1 MLLGAVRRHVG
12 RVGGHD
18 RTWLAILAACLALN
32 LAASWQRWANPV
44 VDVGREMNQPLRLA
58 AGEMLYSDVRHI
70 YGPLS
75 PWLHATLFRIFNPSL
90 TVLYADGIVTST
102 MVLALVYWLGRQ
114 IMSAAASG
122 AATLTVMSFCVFK
135 PAGNYILPYSYN
147 ALHGALLGLVTLV
160 ILVTALTDEQQ
171 SSAGAGPGGSS
182 WRDRAT
188 TVAPHDSSTVGLRA
202 RTRQLTLTFL
212 LAGLL
217 AALTTL
223 AKTEMG
229 VAALAAGVTAAVL
242 AGYPNPRRTMSLAG
256 VFVLSAGAL
265 TAGVYGFEAA
275 RVGWSTLASDSWL
288 IVYTMPPEI
297 AAFNAEISGL
307 AHPLKSVGRM
317 LIATAKLGLLA
328 ACIAATSRIIAAAT
342 AASPTRHVSNP
353 DDAET
358 AGISHPCRDLA
369 AVLALLI
376 VMWMTTGLDRATG

>member
-1 MLLGAVRRHVG
+1 MFLGAVRRHVG

-18 RTWLAILAACLALN
+18 RAWLAILAACLALN

-75 PWLHATLFRIFNPSL
+75 PWLHAILFRIFNPSL
-90 TVLYADGIVTST
+90 TILYADGIVTAT

-114 IMSAAASG
+114 IMSPAAAG

-171 SSAGAGPGGSS
+171 SSAGAAPGGSS

-188 TVAPHDSSTVGLRA
+188 LVATHDSSTVGFRA
-202 RTRQLTLTFL
+202 RTRQLTLTFP

-229 VAALAAGVTAAVL
+229 AAALAAGVTAAVL
-242 AGYPNPRRTMSLAG
+242 AAP
-256 VFVLSAGAL
+256 
-265 TAGVYGFEAA
+265 
-275 RVGWSTLASDSWL
+275 
-288 IVYTMPPEI
+288 
-297 AAFNAEISGL
+297 
-307 AHPLKSVGRM
+307 
-317 LIATAKLGLLA
+317 
-328 ACIAATSRIIAAAT
+328 
-342 AASPTRHVSNP
+342 
-353 DDAET
+353 
-358 AGISHPCRDLA
+358 
-369 AVLALLI
+369 
-376 VMWMTTGLDRATG
+376 